1 MSMFIGIDVAKASL
15 AVAVR
20 PSGERFE
27 IANTADG
34 HKLLAQRLQSLPIER
49 IVLEATGG
57 YERAVMHALAGSW
70 PVVRVAPHRAR
81 AFATAMGRI
90 AKTDPIDAAMLAH
103 LAEVIDAPP
112 VRRES
117 PEQQLLRGLVQRR
130 GQLVQLRDDERRR
143 LQQASGAAVLASLKR
158 QLRSLAADIRRL
170 DKAIAQAV
178 AEIDSALA
186 RQLDAV
192 PGIGPVTTATLV
204 AFLPELGQLERREIA
219 ALVGV
224 APYNVDSGD
233 KCGKRRIRGG
243 RAGVRRVLYMATWS
257 AIRTQPDLKSHY
269 LALRARGKCAKVAV
283 VACMRLLLVR
293 LNAMVRDGTT
303 WQMQRG

>member
-27 IANTADG
+27 IANTAAG
-34 HKLLAQRLQSLPIER
+34 HKALAKRLRSLPIER

-57 YERAVMHALAGSW
+57 YERAVMNALAGAW

-112 VRRES
+112 VRMES
-117 PEQQLLRGLVQRR
+117 PEQQLLQGLVHRR

-143 LQQASGAAVLASLKR
+143 LQQASGTTVLASLKR

-178 AEIDSALA
+178 VGIDSALA

-233 KCGKRRIRGG
+233 KRGKRRIRGG

-257 AIRTQPDLKSHY
+257 AIRTQIDLKSHY

-293 LNAMVRDGTT
+293 LNAMVRDGTI
-303 WQMQRG
+303 WQIQRG